1 MKIIDF
7 EYKHIT
13 EVVNIE
19 FSSFSYDV
27 WDREEF
33 SSQIEEDTNYC
44 RVVIIENRVVAFMIV
59 SFVTEN
65 VELLNIATHKNFRKK
80 GIAKLLMYDLLS
92 FSKKIYAEK
101 ILLEVKRENIP
112 AINFYK
118 KYNFIKIS
126 ERNNYYSD
134 GSDADIMMLKL

>member
-7 EYKHIT
+7 EYKHIA
-13 EVVNIE
+13 EVVKIE
-19 FSSFSYDV
+19 FSSFSYDL

-44 RVVIIENRVVAFMIV
+44 RVVVVDKEVVAFMII

-65 VELLNIATHKNFRKK
+65 IELLNIATHKNFRKK
-80 GIAKLLMYDLLS
+80 GIAKFLMDDLLI

-101 ILLEVKRENIP
+101 ILLEVKTDNLT

-118 KYNFIKIS
+118 KYSFVKIS
-126 ERNNYYSD
+126 EKKGYYSD
-134 GSDADIMMLKL
+134 GSDADIMMLKF